1 LNLFIRPNHFE
12 RFSPSLNSELRFYI
26 ETRISIKLPMIY
38 EKIATPPKR
47 IKAQRALSELEVG
60 KKSPNP
66 TVLKV
71 VKA

>member
-1 LNLFIRPNHFE
+1 M
-12 RFSPSLNSELRFYI
+12 
-26 ETRISIKLPMIY
+26 KLPIIY

-47 IKAQRALSELEVG
+47 INAQSALSELEVG

>member
-1 LNLFIRPNHFE
+1 
-12 RFSPSLNSELRFYI
+12 
-26 ETRISIKLPMIY
+26 MY
-38 EKIATPPKR
+38 EKIATPPRR
-47 IKAQRALSELEVG
+47 IKAQRALSEFEEG

>member
-1 LNLFIRPNHFE
+1 
-12 RFSPSLNSELRFYI
+12 
-26 ETRISIKLPMIY
+26 MIY

>member
-1 LNLFIRPNHFE
+1 MKFPI
-12 RFSPSLNSELRFYI
+12 
-26 ETRISIKLPMIY
+26 MY

-47 IKAQRALSELEVG
+47 INEQRALSELEDG